1 MYVNTPAT
9 PVFCEL
15 NFNSPKGQANHA
27 VSELQ
32 QCLLRVMHEGTAVFT
47 EVKTW

>member
-9 PVFCEL
+9 PLFCEL
-15 NFNSPKGQANHA
+15 NFNGPKGQTNHA

-32 QCLLRVMHEGTAVFT
+32 QGLLQLMYEAAAVFT
-47 EVKTW
+47 EVKT

>member
-9 PVFCEL
+9 SVFCEL

-32 QCLLRVMHEGTAVFT
+32 QSLLQVMYEEMAVFT

>member
-15 NFNSPKGQANHA
+15 NFNCPKGQANHT

-32 QCLLRVMHEGTAVFT
+32 QRLLQVMYEATAVFS
-47 EVKTW
+47 EVKT